1 MKNRL
6 TRKKRMKP
14 IRDSGEEIDLKSMVG
29 LLYGQFTLQ
38 QISEY
43 YDDKAYRAT
52 KKAFE
57 KHRRVE

>member
-6 TRKKRMKP
+6 TRKKIKSNRSP
-14 IRDSGEEIDLKSMVG
+14 EQEIDLKSMVS

-43 YDDKAYRAT
+43 YEEQAARAT

-57 KHRRVE
+57 KRSRVE